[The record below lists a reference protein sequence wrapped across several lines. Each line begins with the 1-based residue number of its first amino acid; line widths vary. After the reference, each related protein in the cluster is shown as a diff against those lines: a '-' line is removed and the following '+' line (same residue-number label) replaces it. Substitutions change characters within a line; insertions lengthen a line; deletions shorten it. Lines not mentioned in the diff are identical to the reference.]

1 MTDEFYRRHVLLR
14 SEKIL
19 HWLMD
24 KDLES
29 PEDEMIAALD
39 RGSLEAPEAG
49 PEAGPEEE
57 SAPSTGNGLAPL
69 APRSLESFHADLV
82 WIFLCRENGHTWREI
97 SDMLGLRTPAASWKR
112 YQKLLDAERG
122 RSREKGLE

>member
-1 MTDEFYRRHVLLR
+1 MNDEFYRRHVLLR

-39 RGSLEAPEAG
+39 RGSIE
-49 PEAGPEEE
+49 GPEEPTAAAASVE
-57 SAPSTGNGLAPL
+57 GSSA
-69 APRSLESFHADLV
+69 RSLESFHADLV

-97 SDMLGLRTPAASWKR
+97 SDMLGLQTPAASWKR
-112 YQKLLDAERG
+112 YHKLLLAE
-122 RSREKGLE
+122 REKGGENILRYV

>member
-29 PEDEMIAALD
+29 PEDDLIAALD
-39 RGSLEAPEAG
+39 RGSLEAPEA
-49 PEAGPEEE
+49 PEDESGTLPEPRAWHTVE
-57 SAPSTGNGLAPL
+57 
-69 APRSLESFHADLV
+69 PRSLESFDADLV

-112 YQKLLDAERG
+112 YHKLLDAER
-122 RSREKGLE
+122 EKGLE

>member
-1 MTDEFYRRHVLLR
+1 MNDEFYRRHVLLR

-29 PEDEMIAALD
+29 PEDDMIAALD
-39 RGSLEAPEAG
+39 RGSLEAPEPAV
-49 PEAGPEEE
+49 
-57 SAPSTGNGLAPL
+57 PL
-69 APRSLESFHADLV
+69 KEWKLIEPRSLESFHADLV

-97 SDMLGLRTPAASWKR
+97 SDMLGLQTPAASWKR
-112 YQKLLDAERG
+112 YHKLLLAE
-122 RSREKGLE
+122 REKGGEEV

>member
-1 MTDEFYRRHVLLR
+1 MQDEFYRRHVLLR

-19 HWLMD
+19 AWLMD

-29 PEDEMIAALD
+29 PEDDLIAALD
-39 RGSLEAPEAG
+39 RGSIEAPE
-49 PEAGPEEE
+49 EEGAAR
-57 SAPSTGNGLAPL
+57 APP
-69 APRSLESFHADLV
+69 PPHRPLESFDADLV

-112 YQKLLDAERG
+112 YQKLLDAER
-122 RSREKGLE
+122 EKGGEIV

>member
-1 MTDEFYRRHVLLR
+1 MRALGTSIMNDEFYRRHVLLR

-29 PEDEMIAALD
+29 PEDDLIAALD
-39 RGSLEAPEAG
+39 RGSLEAPEE
-49 PEAGPEEE
+49 PPP
-57 SAPSTGNGLAPL
+57 PSTGSTPA
-69 APRSLESFHADLV
+69 ARSLESFDADLV

-112 YQKLLDAERG
+112 YHKLLDAER
-122 RSREKGLE
+122 EKGGE

>member
-19 HWLMD
+19 AWLMD
-24 KDLES
+24 RERES

-39 RGSLEAPEAG
+39 RGSLEAPE
-49 PEAGPEEE
+49 EAVLPA
-57 SAPSTGNGLAPL
+57 SVAPPR
-69 APRSLESFHADLV
+69 APRALESFDADLV
-82 WIFLCRENGHTWREI
+82 WIFLCRENGHTWREV

-112 YQKLLDAERG
+112 YHKLLDAER
-122 RSREKGLE
+122 EKGGEIV

>member
-39 RGSLEAPEAG
+39 RGCLEAPEAG
-49 PEAGPEEE
+49 PEAPEDE
-57 SAPSTGNGLAPL
+57 SVPL
-69 APRSLESFHADLV
+69 PRAWHTVQPRALESFHADLV